1 MKKPIARLILFDL
14 DNTLL
19 HLTDYWEASMK
30 EAFRQMAVTSSL
42 EMNELYSY
50 FKEQDELYCGLYDE
64 GIISLWDFRRERFI
78 KTMEHFNI
86 IVNNEDAVQ
95 FHELFT
101 ALTNQ
106 FIKPNAKVNRALALL
121 SEQYLIGVVTNG
133 TPDFQ
138 RNKIK
143 QMGIGAYFK
152 DDHLFISEEVG
163 YSKPA
168 KEIYQMALDHFQV
181 TADEA
186 IFVGDSLKNDVIA
199 PMQYGMRAIWVN
211 NHRESLPQDVV
222 PYATITAIEQLEPI
236 LL

>member
-1 MKKPIARLILFDL
+1 MEKPKTRLILFDL

-19 HLTDYWEASMK
+19 HLTDYWEESIK

-42 EMNELYSY
+42 EMSALYSY
-50 FKEQDELYCGLYDE
+50 FKEQDELYCGLYDD
-64 GIISLWDFRRERFI
+64 GIISLWEFRRDRFI

-101 ALTNQ
+101 SLTSQ
-106 FIKPNAKVNRALALL
+106 FIKPNANVHRILALL
-121 SEQYLIGVVTNG
+121 SEKYLIGVVTNG

-143 QMGIGAYFK
+143 QMGIGAYFR
-152 DDHLFISEEVG
+152 DEHLFISEEVG

-168 KEIYQMALDHFQV
+168 KEIYQMALNHFQV
-181 TADEA
+181 TADEV

-199 PMQYGMRAIWVN
+199 PIQYGMRAIWVN
-211 NHRESLPQDVV
+211 NHSESLPEGVA
-222 PYATITAIEQLEPI
+222 PYAIITAIEQLEPI